1 MTDFIQ
7 CFFFLCIV
15 LWSTE
20 TTISAQQQEPD
31 LSRGYIIEVGDT
43 LPAMD
48 MILMDGSLVSSK
60 DWQGK
65 VVMLQFTAS
74 WCGVCR
80 KEMPHI
86 EADIWQL
93 YKDREDFV
101 LIGLDRHEPLEK
113 MRDLA
118 EDTGITYPLAYD
130 PGGNIFKLI
139 AKEKS
144 GITRNII
151 VDKNGVVVMLTR
163 LYDEAEFEA
172 MKELIAELMAE

>member
-1 MTDFIQ
+1 MIRFIEGIFLL
-7 CFFFLCIV
+7 CVFFWASGDQLN
-15 LWSTE
+15 
-20 TTISAQQQEPD
+20 AQQKEPD
-31 LSRGYIIEVGDT
+31 PTRGYIIEVGDT
-43 LPAMD
+43 LPEMD

-60 DWQGK
+60 DWKGK

-86 EADIWQL
+86 ESDIWQK
-93 YKDREDFV
+93 YKDDEDFV

-113 MRDLA
+113 MKALA

-139 AKEKS
+139 AREKA

-151 VDKNGVVVMLTR
+151 VDENGVVVMLTR
-163 LYDEAEFEA
+163 LYDEEEFEE
-172 MKELIAELMAE
+172 MMRLLDELMSD